1 MKSILFLLCAF
12 AFQWSIAQ
20 TGGKSAFPLL
30 DYCFNARNAGLA
42 GNFITVK
49 DQDVNLALS
58 NPALLNGRMHNQ
70 VSVNQSLLPGNIT
83 FGQAVYGTKL
93 KQGTF
98 VGSFRY
104 ADYGTFQRTE
114 VNGISNGTFRPFE
127 GILGI
132 GYGKQLNPRI
142 SVGATL
148 NFIFSQF
155 DGYTATG
162 LSADLAGAYT
172 SPDESFLFTAI
183 VKNAGKQFKSLT
195 PNQSMVLP
203 TNFQLGLSKKLAHA
217 PFRVSIVMHH
227 LNRWDLTYYDP
238 NLKPAIDLLTG
249 EEIPLKTPGFGEKL
263 ARHFIYQVEIL
274 ASEHVHLRLGFDY
287 QKRQELK
294 LESRPGIAGFT
305 TGIGLHFKRFSL
317 DYGFMIYSKAG
328 SSNTFT
334 LSSSPSSW
342 RK

>member
-1 MKSILFLLCAF
+1 MKRIIGLFCLLTVQHVF
-12 AFQWSIAQ
+12 SQ
-20 TGGKSAFPLL
+20 TGGIHAFPLL
-30 DYCFNARNAGLA
+30 DYAFNARNASLA

-49 DQDVNLALS
+49 DQDVNLGLS
-58 NPALLNGRMHNQ
+58 NPALLNERMHNQ
-70 VSVNQSLLPGNIT
+70 ISVNQSLHPGNIN
-83 FGQAVYGTKL
+83 FGQAVYGSKL
-93 KQGTF
+93 KKGF
-98 VGSFRY
+98 LVGSFRY

-114 VNGISNGTFRPFE
+114 VNGIASGSFKPFE

-132 GYGKQLNPRI
+132 SYGKQMNPRI
-142 SVGATL
+142 SVGANF

-155 DGYTATG
+155 DGYTANG
-162 LSADLAGAYT
+162 LSADLGGAYT
-172 SPDESFLFTAI
+172 SADESFLFTAL

-195 PNQSMVLP
+195 PNQTKALP
-203 TNFQLGLSKKLAHA
+203 TNFQVGIAKKLAHA
-217 PFRVSIVMHH
+217 PFRVSLVMHH

-249 EEIPLKTPGFGEKL
+249 EEIPVELPGFGEKL
-263 ARHFIYQVEIL
+263 ARHFTYQVEIL
-274 ASEHVHLRLGFDY
+274 ASEYLHLRLGFDY

-305 TGIGLHFKRFSL
+305 TGIGLQFKRFSL
-317 DYGFMIYSKAG
+317 DYGLMIFSKAG

-334 LSSSPSSW
+334 LSSSPSNW